1 MALGRHGGGGHH
13 GGHRGGH
20 RGGSGRRFGRGGGFG
35 PGWWGANPWYDY
47 DYGPLVIVEDD
58 EDEKQRIAL
67 LAAQAAAQAVAQQTP
82 SVKGLGIFRPHDR
95 VAHPLGAATGPVP
108 SPCWDA
114 PGFKD
119 CQSRVMTKAQ
129 SICQG
134 GTYPNAAWPSYDEC
148 VKDYT
153 ATFTGPSAE
162 SVTCVST
169 FCPKA
174 AAAPSSAGGQYP
186 WHAYSDATL
195 ALQKSTNDALT
206 AAGYCPILTDGKL
219 GGDTCGARKM
229 LKDSGAV
236 PGMSWPSSCQTF
248 TTPSKPPCK
257 ATSSSYSPPAAALP
271 LPATVPAPVM
281 QSSMLG
287 GSSWKTAAL
296 IAGGVVAAGLVFYM
310 VRKKQAEA
318 A

>member
-1 MALGRHGGGGHH
+1 M
-13 GGHRGGH
+13 
-20 RGGSGRRFGRGGGFG
+20 
-35 PGWWGANPWYDY
+35 
-47 DYGPLVIVEDD
+47 IVDEDD
-58 EDEKQRIAL
+58 DEEKQRIAL

-95 VAHPLGAATGPVP
+95 TAHPLGAATGPVP

-119 CQSRVMTKAQ
+119 CQTRVMTKAQ

-174 AAAPSSAGGQYP
+174 AATAPSGGGQYP

-195 ALQKSTNDALT
+195 ALQKSTNEALT

-219 GGDTCGARKM
+219 GADTCGARKM

-236 PGMSWPSSCQTF
+236 PGMSWPSTCQTY

-257 ATSSSYSPPAAALP
+257 ATSTVSYSPPAAALP
-271 LPATVPAPVM
+271 MPATMPAPVM